1 MRIVMI
7 GRVVALAGLLALL
20 AVPAIAAE
28 VGLVKTSKGSVHVE
42 RNGQRLAAPVGTP
55 IEASDV
61 VVTGKDGSAGITFVD
76 NSRMALGP
84 GSTLEITR
92 FDFDQ
97 TTHEGHFD
105 SRLRRGTLSAISGK
119 LAKHSPKEMTVS
131 TRSTILA
138 VRGTDFVVR
147 SR

>member
-1 MRIVMI
+1 MCIAIM
-7 GRVVALAGLLALL
+7 GRMALLAGLLAL
-20 AVPAIAAE
+20 PALPAFAAE
-28 VGLVKTSKGSVHVE
+28 VGLVKTSKGSVFVE

-92 FDFDQ
+92 FDFNQ
-97 TTHEGHFD
+97 TTHEGQFD
-105 SRLRRGTLSAISGK
+105 SRLRRGTLSAVSGK
-119 LAKHSPKEMTVS
+119 LAKHSPKAMTVS

-138 VRGTDFVVR
+138 VRGTEFVVR